1 MFVKYDRA
9 GFVSNI
15 CVKEKHK
22 KVFKQF
28 KGPNLGPKV
37 SFSDFC
43 SILLMASL
51 SFFSS
56 LYLIKFFLLFI
67 WK

>member
-1 MFVKYDRA
+1 MFVKYDSA

-51 SFFSS
+51 SFFS
-56 LYLIKFFLLFI
+56 
-67 WK
+67 